1 VGDKLIRF
9 PVHCPTCRKEWTSA
23 LNRDELTDALRGCSA
38 IRICAECYDAAWD
51 LTQVER
57 DDLCVLLDK

>member
-9 PVHCPTCRKEWTSA
+9 AVHCPTCGKEWTSA
-23 LNRDELTDALRGCSA
+23 LNKRELTDALTNGSA
-38 IRICAECYDAAWD
+38 IRVYAECHDAAWD

-57 DDLCVLLDK
+57 DDLCAIVGT